1 MLSCCVR
8 DFEAWVGGIVDVL
21 QSEVVDSDVFLSA
34 ADLLDHCCFAMHLKQ
49 KLRSIRVNL

>member
-8 DFEAWVGGIVDVL
+8 DFEAREGGGIVDAL
-21 QSEVVDSDVFLSA
+21 QSEVADSDVFLSA

-49 KLRSIRVNL
+49 ERGQSE